1 MMKTFRNAQTAIRV
15 IDCCLFMSVVSC
27 KEASMLHRENGWYLI
42 SDGQKDTLASSPIV
56 TVKDFAAIELI
67 SDDYGLR
74 VISGRV
80 NKQKQKVWTDATE
93 QAIGQRIGFVFNDTV
108 IAAPMVNA
116 RIESGSFQITAP
128 HGHDVERIFKILQKE
143 IETSRLGH

>member
-15 IDCCLFMSVVSC
+15 IGCCLFMSVVSC

-42 SDGQKDTLASSPIV
+42 TDGQKDSLANSPMV
-56 TVKDFAAIELI
+56 TVKDFAAIELV

-74 VISGRV
+74 AV
-80 NKQKQKVWTDATE
+80 NKQKQKVWADATE

-108 IAAPMVNA
+108 ITAPMVNA
-116 RIESGSFQITAP
+116 RIESGTFQINAP
-128 HGHDVERIFKILQKE
+128 HGHDLERIFKKLQKE

>member
-1 MMKTFRNAQTAIRV
+1 MKTFRNAQTAIRV
-15 IDCCLFMSVVSC
+15 IGCCLFMSVVSC

-42 SDGQKDTLASSPIV
+42 TDGQKDSLANSPMV
-56 TVKDFAAIELI
+56 TVKDFAAIELV

-80 NKQKQKVWTDATE
+80 NKQKQKVWADATE

-108 IAAPMVNA
+108 ITAPMVNA
-116 RIESGSFQITAP
+116 RIESGTFQISPP
-128 HGHDVERIFKILQKE
+128 HRHDLERIFEILQKE
-143 IETSRLGH
+143 IETSRLEH

>member
-1 MMKTFRNAQTAIRV
+1 MMKTFRNTQTAIRV
-15 IDCCLFMSVVSC
+15 IGCCLFMSVVSC
-27 KEASMLHRENGWYLI
+27 KEASMLHQENGWYLI
-42 SDGQKDTLASSPIV
+42 TDGQKDTLASSPIV

-80 NKQKQKVWTDATE
+80 NKQKQKVWADATE

-108 IAAPMVNA
+108 ITAPMVNA
-116 RIESGSFQITAP
+116 RIESGTFQISPP
-128 HGHDVERIFKILQKE
+128 HRHDLERIFEILQKE
-143 IETSRLGH
+143 IETSRLEH

>member
-1 MMKTFRNAQTAIRV
+1 MKTFRNAQTAIRV
-15 IDCCLFMSVVSC
+15 IGCCLFMSVVSC

-42 SDGQKDTLASSPIV
+42 TDGQKDSLANSPMV
-56 TVKDFAAIELI
+56 TVKDFAAIELV

-80 NKQKQKVWTDATE
+80 NKQKQKVWADATE

-108 IAAPMVNA
+108 ITAPMVNA
-116 RIESGSFQITAP
+116 RIESGTFQITTP
-128 HGHDVERIFKILQKE
+128 HGHDLERIFKKLQKE
-143 IETSRLGH
+143 IETSRFGH

>member
-15 IDCCLFMSVVSC
+15 IGCCLFMSVVSC

-42 SDGQKDTLASSPIV
+42 TDGQKDSLANSPIV
-56 TVKDFAAIELI
+56 TVQDFATLELV

-74 VISGRV
+74 VISGSV
-80 NKQKQKVWTDATE
+80 NKQKQKVWADATE

-108 IAAPMVNA
+108 ITAPMVNA
-116 RIESGSFQITAP
+116 RIESGTFQITAP
-128 HGHDVERIFKILQKE
+128 HGPDLERIFKILQEE
-143 IETSRLGH
+143 IETSRLEH